1 MSEHHHDH
9 EESDHGH
16 NDHDDHHD
24 REQGIRGSGN
34 FIITGLTSGH
44 GVFHWFV
51 QSFFVL
57 LPEVQDTFNLSK
69 VQVGSISTVREMVS
83 GIVTLPGGVIADHL
97 KRHWG
102 LILALCMA
110 SFGVGWFI
118 VAQAPPNMF
127 FLVLV
132 GTGII
137 AAAASIWHLPA
148 MASLSHHFSHRRG
161 TALSFHGVG
170 GSIGDAISPIATGF
184 LLTYLTWQNILS
196 IYAAVPIFLAFLV
209 YWAFQNIGKSTNS
222 EAVDDQVTGKG
233 RFAQTM
239 DILKN
244 PLVLWITF
252 VGGIRGMAFIALL
265 TFLPFFFDE
274 VLGMSKFERSWHF
287 GLLVAVGIVSTP
299 FMGYLSDR
307 FGRKLVIVPGMI
319 FLGIVVF
326 VISFFDS
333 GSTRDSIAIIILLA
347 LLGTFFYSD
356 QPILTAA
363 ALDIVGSGVATTT
376 LGTLSFA
383 RFILSA
389 MSPIIAGFLYDNYSM
404 DYVFYY
410 VSGLMILGAI
420 ILLVIPL
427 KPPVRSASHHH

>member
-1 MSEHHHDH
+1 
-9 EESDHGH
+9 
-16 NDHDDHHD
+16 
-24 REQGIRGSGN
+24 
-34 FIITGLTSGH
+34 
-44 GVFHWFV
+44 
-51 QSFFVL
+51 
-57 LPEVQDTFNLSK
+57 
-69 VQVGSISTVREMVS
+69 
-83 GIVTLPGGVIADHL
+83 
-97 KRHWG
+97 
-102 LILALCMA
+102 
-110 SFGVGWFI
+110 
-118 VAQAPPNMF
+118 
-127 FLVLV
+127 
-132 GTGII
+132 
-137 AAAASIWHLPA
+137 
-148 MASLSHHFSHRRG
+148 
-161 TALSFHGVG
+161 
-170 GSIGDAISPIATGF
+170 
-184 LLTYLTWQNILS
+184 
-196 IYAAVPIFLAFLV
+196 
-209 YWAFQNIGKSTNS
+209 
-222 EAVDDQVTGKG
+222 
-233 RFAQTM
+233 
-239 DILKN
+239 
-244 PLVLWITF
+244 
-252 VGGIRGMAFIALL
+252 
-265 TFLPFFFDE
+265 
-274 VLGMSKFERSWHF
+274 MSKFERSWHF

>member
-1 MSEHHHDH
+1 M
-9 EESDHGH
+9 
-16 NDHDDHHD
+16 
-24 REQGIRGSGN
+24 
-34 FIITGLTSGH
+34 
-44 GVFHWFV
+44 
-51 QSFFVL
+51 
-57 LPEVQDTFNLSK
+57 
-69 VQVGSISTVREMVS
+69 
-83 GIVTLPGGVIADHL
+83 
-97 KRHWG
+97 
-102 LILALCMA
+102 
-110 SFGVGWFI
+110 
-118 VAQAPPNMF
+118 
-127 FLVLV
+127 
-132 GTGII
+132 
-137 AAAASIWHLPA
+137 
-148 MASLSHHFSHRRG
+148 
-161 TALSFHGVG
+161 
-170 GSIGDAISPIATGF
+170 
-184 LLTYLTWQNILS
+184 
-196 IYAAVPIFLAFLV
+196 
-209 YWAFQNIGKSTNS
+209 
-222 EAVDDQVTGKG
+222 TGKG